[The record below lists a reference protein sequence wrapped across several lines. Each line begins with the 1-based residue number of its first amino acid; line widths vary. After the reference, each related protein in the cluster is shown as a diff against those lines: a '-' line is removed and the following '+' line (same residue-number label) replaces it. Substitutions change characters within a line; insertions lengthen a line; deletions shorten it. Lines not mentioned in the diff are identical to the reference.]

1 MDSLERISRIDRSLL
16 SGEHYLSSLLE
27 QAYLTEV
34 LTAPQIEAVQ
44 MACLSVL
51 ARQTQLYNGME
62 SSSIRVEDAEGIL
75 ESVLFTIGVG
85 LKEYENAEDAALA
98 LISEGA
104 EALFVRGGK
113 RIDRMLKTTR
123 LFHAGLVRRLMETP
137 NVFYRSTVE
146 DGINGFFQVYRP
158 QFGAQQIHITADYP
172 LLHPVTDL
180 AGIEFIREYLERVD
194 CENQF
199 CTCFSPVAIHAL
211 LCGLPVD
218 YRELPLNLCGPVLT
232 AALGCVLC
240 GKNFYSLSLSSGDLR
255 DLTEKLNGRG
265 KSELLPLLQAAFEKI
280 SLAFSLRQRT
290 IEYLA
295 AALPGIAAEIENA
308 VRTDTLSGILLIAR
322 LPQGGYRP
330 I

>member
-16 SGEHYLSSLLE
+16 SGEHYLTSLLE
-27 QAYLTEV
+27 QAFLAQV
-34 LTAPQIEAVQ
+34 LSASQIEAVQ

-62 SSSIRVEDAEGIL
+62 SSSVRVEEAESIF
-75 ESVLFTIGVG
+75 ESALFTIGIC
-85 LKEYENAEDAALA
+85 LKQYENAEDAALA
-98 LISEGA
+98 LVSEGA

-113 RIDRMLKTTR
+113 KIDRMLKTTR

-137 NVFYRSTVE
+137 NVFYRSTVK
-146 DGINGFFQVYRP
+146 DGINGFFHLYRP

-180 AGIEFIREYLERVD
+180 VGVEFIREYVERVD

-199 CTCFSPVAIHAL
+199 CTCFSPAVIHRL

-240 GKNFYSLSLSSGDLR
+240 GKNPFTLQLSEDDLIA
-255 DLTEKLNGRG
+255 LQEKLSGRG
-265 KSELLPLLQAAFEKI
+265 NTELLPLLQAAFEKVN
-280 SLAFSLRQRT
+280 LALSLRKRT
-290 IEYLA
+290 AEYLA
-295 AALPGIAAEIENA
+295 AALPGISAEAENA
-308 VRTDTLSGILLIAR
+308 VRTDTLPRLFLIAR
-322 LPQGGYRP
+322 LPQGGY
-330 I
+330 

>member
-16 SGEHYLSSLLE
+16 SGEHYLSTLLE

-62 SSSIRVEDAEGIL
+62 SSSVRVEDAEEIL
-75 ESVLFTIGVG
+75 ESVLFTIGVC
-85 LKEYENAEDAALA
+85 LKEYGNAEDAALA
-98 LISEGA
+98 LIREGA
-104 EALFVRGGK
+104 EALFARGGK
-113 RIDRMLKTTR
+113 RIDRMLKTTK

-146 DGINGFFQVYRP
+146 DGINGFFQLYRP

-172 LLHPVTDL
+172 LLHPVADL
-180 AGIEFIREYLERVD
+180 AGIEFIREYIERVD

-199 CTCFSPVAIHAL
+199 CTCFSPVTIHAL

-232 AALGCVLC
+232 AALGSVLC
-240 GKNFYSLSLSSGDLR
+240 GKNFY
-255 DLTEKLNGRG
+255 
-265 KSELLPLLQAAFEKI
+265 
-280 SLAFSLRQRT
+280 
-290 IEYLA
+290 
-295 AALPGIAAEIENA
+295 
-308 VRTDTLSGILLIAR
+308 
-322 LPQGGYRP
+322 
-330 I
+330 